1 MSADLEEVFNCI
13 NNAQVPPLWEK
24 VSSSIQY
31 IDAQL
36 HTIWSS
42 ITVVIYYMIIY
53 YSCNKAFFLLGLSF
67 FKTIGCLDSWFG
79 DKSGAI
85 CQLGSNLSSSSVI
98 LVIRVHISYWF
109 PHSCSTNC
117 SQEEQCRLWVLL
129 VRQCVRVEVCIYIY
143 LLYIYIMLIHLLNWL
158 VYELMCVLVVW
169 EYLCTFSIFF
179 VKFLYR
185 VQISVL

>member
-1 MSADLEEVFNCI
+1 MGKGQFANTTHWC
-13 NNAQVPPLWEK
+13 
-24 VSSSIQY
+24 
-31 IDAQL
+31 
-36 HTIWSS
+36 T
-42 ITVVIYYMIIY
+42 TTYYMVIY
-53 YSCNKAFFLLGLSF
+53 YSCNKTFFLLGLSF

-129 VRQCVRVEVCIYIY
+129 VRQCVRVEVCIYIFII
-143 LLYIYIMLIHLLNWL
+143 YIYNVNSSIKLIGLWVDVCSSCMRISLYFQYL
-158 VYELMCVLVVW
+158 FCKVLVQS
-169 EYLCTFSIFF
+169 TN
-179 VKFLYR
+179 
-185 VQISVL
+185 